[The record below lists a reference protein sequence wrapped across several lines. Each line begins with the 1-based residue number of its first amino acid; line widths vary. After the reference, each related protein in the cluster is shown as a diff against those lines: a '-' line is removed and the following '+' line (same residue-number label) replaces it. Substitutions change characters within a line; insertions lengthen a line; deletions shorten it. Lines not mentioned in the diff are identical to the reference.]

1 MARRATTP
9 SVPRNTGST
18 RVDKCT
24 RQLPQS
30 VVMGRWREQECD
42 LALRLRD
49 RLAIL
54 ECPERRAAPAA
65 AASAALRPN
74 RQQTAAEERRG

>member
-1 MARRATTP
+1 
-9 SVPRNTGST
+9 
-18 RVDKCT
+18 
-24 RQLPQS
+24 
-30 VVMGRWREQECD
+30 MGRWREQESD

-54 ECPERRAAPAA
+54 ECPERRSAAPAA

-74 RQQTAAEERRG
+74 RQTAVEERRG